1 MGLKM
6 NGFGLM
12 YNDTNTSSMGKDFE
26 INIQTSNAG
35 GKYHIIDCKFCGT
48 KNKIALEIIKQR
60 LEQEMKV
67 QKAKLGDRIISEEDK
82 YIDHI
87 KGSMCSF
94 RCGKCNM
101 PISTTISHKDIDIYS
116 TNEYHNEVKKIVDN
130 IENKV
135 KNGQASLVSKER
147 YEADRKRD

>member
-12 YNDTNTSSMGKDFE
+12 YNDANTSSMGKDFE
-26 INIQTSNAG
+26 VNIQTNNTG
-35 GKYHIIDCKFCGT
+35 GKFHIIDCKWCGA

-60 LEQEMKV
+60 LEQEMKS
-67 QKAKLGDRIISEEDK
+67 QKAKLNDRQVSEEDK

-101 PISTTISHKDIDIYS
+101 PISTTISHKNIDIYS
-116 TNEYHNEVKKIVDN
+116 TTEYHSEVKKVVDN
-130 IENKV
+130 IENRV
-135 KNGQASLVSKER
+135 KKGQVSYTTKER
-147 YEADRKRD
+147 YEQDRKRD